1 MQNKHIAINTHL
13 ILWLVL
19 ILAFLGLSVG
29 SAMDS
34 EAGLCIAFA
43 VLALVPLFVF
53 LISPFCVVFD
63 KNCVEIIYV
72 LGAREQIRWGEI
84 RNITRFGS
92 WLGGGGSP
100 HFAVAYRQAEKRPFF
115 VRGEIPKTRKTEK
128 LIRKY
133 YKVEIL

>member
-92 WLGGGGSP
+92 WLVGGGSP
-100 HFAVAYRQAEKRPFF
+100 HFAVAYRQDEKRPFF